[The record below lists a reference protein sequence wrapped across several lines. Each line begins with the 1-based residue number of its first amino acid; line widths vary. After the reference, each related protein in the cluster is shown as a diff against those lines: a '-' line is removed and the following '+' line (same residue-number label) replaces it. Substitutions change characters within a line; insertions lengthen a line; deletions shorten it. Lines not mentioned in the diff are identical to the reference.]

1 MPLTCDINDEPEP
14 GEILYRLDHA
24 APKPVKLNRRK
35 RCSDSRCNAFVSNGD
50 SIISVERFKIPE
62 SDIEIRV
69 RGEDGEIDMSP
80 MLLCV
85 DCSWNLVA
93 LRDEGYACVFP
104 FEVTDCLKEA
114 ERLHIDN
121 IKDAGG
127 RINLTDEIQYEE
139 SRQVALGYVAERI
152 KIAEWQVLELVCS
165 KKFPDPVN
173 WTGTQSW
180 EYSVVTDWVVLVAK
194 GVSQEDAAVIATDSY
209 SSLTITRVTGWE
221 REKLQS
227 EINDGKFPKPELVS
241 GIMIWRKAV
250 IRGLFAAID
259 KGDSWESAAMF
270 SAMMQDKSNS

>member
-1 MPLTCDINDEPEP
+1 MCNEETETDDEGWHDMPLTCDINDEPEP

-104 FEVTDCLKEA
+104 FGLGKLLYSTDPPSVTVPKL
-114 ERLHIDN
+114 
-121 IKDAGG
+121 
-127 RINLTDEIQYEE
+127 
-139 SRQVALGYVAERI
+139 
-152 KIAEWQVLELVCS
+152 
-165 KKFPDPVN
+165 
-173 WTGTQSW
+173 
-180 EYSVVTDWVVLVAK
+180 
-194 GVSQEDAAVIATDSY
+194 AARARATSY
-209 SSLTITRVTGWE
+209 SAAFSANRAAKI
-221 REKLQS
+221 
-227 EINDGKFPKPELVS
+227 DGCS
-241 GIMIWRKAV
+241 RI
-250 IRGLFAAID
+250 AID
-259 KGDSWESAAMF
+259 SA
-270 SAMMQDKSNS
+270 SAKELGNFGNAGAACRFTGSPPTTAR